1 MSEAL
6 PELFARALELDD
18 AGRRALVDEV
28 ASSDPALGAELARLL
43 ESAGEA
49 GSPLDFAPWR
59 PDDEPE
65 ASGGVLPER
74 IGPYRIL
81 RELGRGGMGRVF
93 LAEEETED
101 FRRAVALKVIDRPA
115 GDDDAVRRFRD
126 EVRILSSLEHPGIA
140 RFLAGGRTP
149 DGAWFLA
156 LELVEGEDLLSYA
169 RARELPVRARLELFV
184 TVLDAVRFAHGRGV
198 VHRDLKPGHLL
209 VDREG
214 RPRLLDFGISKL
226 VDPATQ
232 QSLAL
237 TRTESRALT
246 PAYAS
251 PEQFRGEP
259 VTPASDVYALGTILY
274 ELLAG
279 RRPFAGEQG
288 SALALERAVLG
299 TDPEPP
305 STAARQVASGPSAK
319 ETRISRAPPFTSLGR
334 DLDEICLKALR
345 KAPTDRY
352 ADAGELAAD
361 LRRYLSGEPVAARRG
376 GRRYRFA
383 RFARRHRAPLAVAG
397 ALLVAVAALWTAV
410 DAGRRAAIVAPEPP
424 APRPFPFS
432 NIGSVPLAE
441 LRRQFVESPASAEA
455 GAALVLGLTRA
466 DQFDEA
472 RLILARLRQIPGE
485 EQHPLTDYADAN
497 LAMDVE
503 EPQRALVLFTRAR
516 DGAIARRRGD
526 LVAQIRASRGRLLAT
541 IGQRDE
547 ARREM
552 EMAAREFASAGDHAS
567 LSRVL
572 NDLAI
577 EDLQQGKLDEGQALL
592 ERAVAEARA
601 AGTTPGTML
610 GNLASL
616 AAFRGRPDRAET
628 IARELVADRRQ
639 AGNRRQL
646 GGGLLTLAEAL
657 HDLGRAAEAQAAT
670 DESIALLREAGH
682 LAWLPIAL
690 YLRGIADIQA
700 ARFERVAAIVSEL
713 ETIAASAGGYGA
725 MAGAHYLRAF
735 ESGARGETAAMRASF
750 AAGRKLRVQNGDL
763 DQVASGDAWQAQL
776 ELRAGHLAEARR
788 LADLA
793 DRGLPATAVDG
804 EPAFLAAAI
813 RACVDAREG
822 KTAAARRGLDGLGD
836 AAAASPSVG
845 RRLAY
850 LEARA
855 ALASAE
861 GRPDDARRDLQAAI
875 AAATAADRTA
885 EALELGLD
893 LAGLDSAAGAGIAGG
908 AAPTAIAA
916 AAEALGLRALA
927 TRARALTKQA
937 AAPRAD

>member
-1 MSEAL
+1 MTEDLPGLFERAIELDGAGRKAL
-6 PELFARALELDD
+6 VEEVAGRDPELAEELALL
-18 AGRRALVDEV
+18 L
-28 ASSDPALGAELARLL
+28 ASS
-43 ESAGEA
+43 GET
-49 GSPLDFAPWR
+49 GSPLDRAPWR

-65 ASGGVLPER
+65 SPGRPLPER
-74 IGPYRIL
+74 VGPYRIV

-140 RFLAGGRTP
+140 RFLAGGRAA
-149 DGAWFLA
+149 DGTWFLA
-156 LELVEGEDLLSYA
+156 LELVEGKDLLSYA
-169 RARELPVRARLELFV
+169 RARELPVRARIELFV
-184 TVLDAVRFAHGRGV
+184 TVLDAVRFAHARGV

-209 VDREG
+209 IDHEG

-232 QSLAL
+232 QSLSL

-279 RRPFAGEQG
+279 RRPFAGDQG
-288 SALALERAVLG
+288 SVLALERAVLG

-305 STAARQVASGPSAK
+305 STAARQVAGEPAGSAAG
-319 ETRISRAPPFTSLGR
+319 ISRALPFSGLGR

-345 KAPTDRY
+345 KAPLDRY

-361 LRRYLSGEPVAARRG
+361 LRRFLGGEPVAARRG
-376 GRRYRFA
+376 GRRYRLA
-383 RFARRHRAPLAVAG
+383 RFVRRHRAALAVAG
-397 ALLVAVAALWTAV
+397 ALVVAVAALWSAV
-410 DAGRRAAIVAPEPP
+410 EAQRRAARASPRPP
-424 APRPFPFS
+424 ASRPFPFS
-432 NIGSVPLAE
+432 NIGSIPLAE
-441 LRRQFVESPASAEA
+441 LRRAFVDAPGSAEA

-497 LAMDVE
+497 LAMGVE

-516 DGAIARRRGD
+516 DGAIARGRGD

-547 ARREM
+547 GRSEM
-552 EMAAREFASAGDHAS
+552 ELAAREFESAADHAS

-577 EDLQQGKLDEGQALL
+577 EDLQQGRLDEGQALL

-616 AAFRGRPDRAET
+616 AVFRGRPDRAEMM
-628 IARELVADRRQ
+628 ARELVADRRQ

-646 GGGLLTLAEAL
+646 GGGLLALAEAL

-670 DESIALLREAGH
+670 DESIALLRETGH
-682 LAWLPIAL
+682 LAWLPVAL
-690 YLRGIADIQA
+690 YLRGVADLQA
-700 ARFERVAAIVSEL
+700 ARFERVEAIVTEL

-725 MAGAHYLRAF
+725 MANAHYLRAVA
-735 ESGARGETAAMRASF
+735 SGARGEIAAMRASF
-750 AAGRKLRVQNGDL
+750 AAGRQLRVQNGDL
-763 DQVASGDAWQAQL
+763 DQVASGDAAAAQL
-776 ELRAGHLAEARR
+776 ELRAGHLVEARR

-793 DRGLPATAVDG
+793 DFGLPASAAVG
-804 EPAFLAAAI
+804 EPAFLAAAV

-822 KTAAARRGLDGLGD
+822 KTAAARRGLERLGD
-836 AAAASPSVG
+836 DAAVSPSLG

-855 ALASAE
+855 ALAGAE
-861 GRPDDARRDLQAAI
+861 GRPDDASRDLQTAI
-875 AAATAADRTA
+875 AAATAADRRS

-893 LAGLDSAAGAGIAGG
+893 LAGLDTAAGTS
-908 AAPTAIAA
+908 PTALAA
-916 AAEALGLRALA
+916 AAEALGLRGLA
-927 TRARALTKQA
+927 TRARALAEPA
-937 AAPRAD
+937 ALPRAD